1 MNGHK
6 LLEIATYAGQILLE
20 SGAETY
26 RVEETI
32 GKIALAFGATDTETF
47 ATPTGII
54 VSFTYKNELYSI
66 VKRIKKRGIDLNK
79 IDKINDLSRRIQ
91 NNPVDLDELHL
102 TLKKIHNGQTYTEIH
117 RYISSALIAGV
128 FAVIYGGNIYDF
140 FAGLIVGCGLNYI
153 TLNLK
158 ILSLNTFFIN
168 CVGGAFA
175 ATIAILLSYIG
186 ITHNINETI
195 IGSIMLLVPG
205 VAITNA
211 ARDII
216 AGDIL
221 AGLTRASEAFL
232 IAVSIAVGTGFVI
245 SIWINLLGGKL

>member
-1 MNGHK
+1 MNAHK
-6 LLEIATYAGQILLE
+6 LLEVATYAGQILLE

-32 GKIALAFGATDTETF
+32 GKIALAFGVKDTESF

-54 VSFTYKNELYSI
+54 VSCTYKGELHSI
-66 VKRIKKRGIDLNK
+66 VKRIKSRGIDLNK
-79 IDKINDLSRRIQ
+79 IDKINDLSRKIQ
-91 NNPVDLDELHL
+91 NNPMDLEELHI
-102 TLKKIHNGQTYTEIH
+102 TLERINKGQTYTEIH
-117 RYISSALIAGV
+117 RYISSALIAGA
-128 FAVIYGGNIYDF
+128 FAVVYGGSIHDF
-140 FAGLIVGCGLNYI
+140 FPALIVGCGINYV

-158 ILSLNTFFIN
+158 ALNLNTFFIN

-175 ATIAILLSYIG
+175 ATIAILLSYID
-186 ITHNINETI
+186 ITSNINETI

-245 SIWINLLGGKL
+245 SIWINFLGGTL

>member
-1 MNGHK
+1 MNAHK

-32 GKIALAFGATDTETF
+32 GKIALAFGAEDTESF

-54 VSFTYKNELYSI
+54 VSFIYKGELHSI
-66 VKRIKKRGIDLNK
+66 VKRIKSRGIDLNK
-79 IDKINDLSRRIQ
+79 IDRINALSRKIQ
-91 NNPVDLDELHL
+91 NTPMDLDEFYLA
-102 TLKKIHNGQTYTEIH
+102 LKRINKGQTYTEIH
-117 RYISSALIAGV
+117 RYISSALIASS
-128 FAVIYGGNIYDF
+128 FAVIFGGNLYDF
-140 FAGLIVGCGLNYI
+140 FSALIIGCGINYVK
-153 TLNLK
+153 LNLK
-158 ILSLNTFFIN
+158 SLNTFFIN

-175 ATIAILLSYIG
+175 TTLAILLSYIG
-186 ITHNINETI
+186 ITNNISETI

-232 IAVSIAVGTGFVI
+232 IAVSIAVGTGVVI
-245 SIWINLLGGKL
+245 SIWINFLGGTLW